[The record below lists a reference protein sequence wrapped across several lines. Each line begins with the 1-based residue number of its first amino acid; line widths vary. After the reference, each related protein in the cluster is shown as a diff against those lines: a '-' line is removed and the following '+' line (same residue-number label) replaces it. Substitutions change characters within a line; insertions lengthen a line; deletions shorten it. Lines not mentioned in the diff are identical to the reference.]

1 MYKTAF
7 VIKLP
12 LMDMFIVISEQRF
25 VQFPAEYTQE
35 WTHIH
40 QESVIY
46 GSEKVNFT
54 LSESHSQ
61 YLQAFP

>member
-1 MYKTAF
+1 
-7 VIKLP
+7 
-12 LMDMFIVISEQRF
+12 MDMLIVISEQRF
-25 VQFPAEYTQE
+25 VQLSAEYTQE

>member
-1 MYKTAF
+1 
-7 VIKLP
+7 
-12 LMDMFIVISEQRF
+12 MDMFIVISEQSF
-25 VQFPAEYTQE
+25 VQFPAEFTQE

-46 GSEKVNFT
+46 GNEIVNST
-54 LSESHSQ
+54 LSESHLQ

>member
-1 MYKTAF
+1 
-7 VIKLP
+7 
-12 LMDMFIVISEQRF
+12 MDMFIVISEQRF
-25 VQFPAEYTQE
+25 VQLSAEYTQE

-46 GSEKVNFT
+46 GNEIVNSTF
-54 LSESHSQ
+54 SESHSQ

>member
-1 MYKTAF
+1 
-7 VIKLP
+7 
-12 LMDMFIVISEQRF
+12 MDMLIVISEQRF

-46 GSEKVNFT
+46 GNEIVNST
-54 LSESHSQ
+54 LPEIHSQ